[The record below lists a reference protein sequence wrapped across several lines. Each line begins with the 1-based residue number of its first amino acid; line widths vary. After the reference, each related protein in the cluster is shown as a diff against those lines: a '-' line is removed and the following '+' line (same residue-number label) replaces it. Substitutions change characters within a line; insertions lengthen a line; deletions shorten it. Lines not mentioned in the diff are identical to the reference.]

1 MKMPPMHRVF
11 IVRGRSF
18 CPPSFFCLLLEH
30 RHLYPFFPGYFP
42 RDSVACIRMPHDPY
56 SRISSQHPYQ
66 LARRLWCSIGDE
78 THSRVNAVAH
88 SDTAALMHA
97 HPSRTCSRVQQ
108 RVQDRPIS
116 DSITTIKHTFSLST
130 RRGHA
135 STVKMVPSNPD
146 RPSKLPPRHHLVYQ
160 STKLSSLSE
169 ARPAH
174 SSRQTLELHLFLSFP
189 NPPRQALALRKGREN

>member
-30 RHLYPFFPGYFP
+30 RNLYPFFPGYLP
-42 RDSVACIRMPHDPY
+42 RRPVACIRMPHNPY
-56 SRISSQHPYQ
+56 PRISGEHTYQ
-66 LARRLWCSIGDE
+66 LARSLWRSIGDE

-108 RVQDRPIS
+108 RVQDRPVS
-116 DSITTIKHTFSLST
+116 DSITTIKHAFSLST
-130 RRGHA
+130 RRGNA

-146 RPSKLPPRHHLVYQ
+146 RPSKLPLRHHLVYQ
-160 STKLSSLSE
+160 STKLGPLSKPK
-169 ARPAH
+169 PAH
-174 SSRQTLELHLFLSFP
+174 PSRQPLELHLFLSLP
-189 NPPRQALALRKGREN
+189 NPPRQALVLREGREN